1 MLSPIYLST
10 TLLVN
15 SQLYSS
21 WNNSSHV
28 HSELFS
34 MRFICKTFHASAE
47 QRFQSQMPSG
57 VQQAVKVSET
67 GPAEA
72 QLTAASTLPEAFR
85 PNFSQR
91 LCWSNKMHTRH
102 DDHIWPEGNLLIT
115 TDIKLKLRIWKACV
129 IIKVWH
135 TKHGHHLQ
143 STRANIKLFSLAC
156 QEWRTGM
163 EEFLFSMVCTE
174 FIGENLKSVVH
185 VDHATVRTLQ
195 SS

>member
-1 MLSPIYLST
+1 MYT
-10 TLLVN
+10 QN
-15 SQLYSS
+15 YSLCGLFAKHFTPVQS
-21 WNNSSHV
+21 RGFNLRCLQGSS
-28 HSELFS
+28 
-34 MRFICKTFHASAE
+34 RQWKW
-47 QRFQSQMPSG
+47 
-57 VQQAVKVSET
+57 VSET
-67 GPAEA
+67 GPVEA
-72 QLTAASTLPEAFR
+72 QLTAVSTLPEAFR

-91 LCWSNKMHTRH
+91 LCWSNKMHTRQ

-135 TKHGHHLQ
+135 TMHGHHLQ

-174 FIGENLKSVVH
+174 FIWENLKSVVH
-185 VDHATVRTLQ
+185 VDHATVRSL
-195 SS
+195 